1 MYYKKDKSQL
11 LVKSQVSRQHI
22 TKYLCAAF
30 KIIML
35 NVKLY
40 KKFAFE
46 AFKKSVASFKDDH
59 LLVKQGFISVLD
71 SLKHIPLP
79 NVVRVYA

>member
-1 MYYKKDKSQL
+1 MYHKDKSQL
-11 LVKSQVSRQHI
+11 LVKSQVNRQHI
-22 TKYLCAAF
+22 TKSLCTPF
-30 KIIML
+30 KIFTL
-35 NVKLY
+35 NVKFQ
-40 KKFAFE
+40 KFAFE
-46 AFKKSVASFKDDH
+46 AIKKSLALFKDDH